1 MNLSNSEI
9 SNLVKRKLRPK
20 EMTLKK
26 CCEDFNNKYFKE
38 IESEALSPL
47 NKDFVSRV
55 ARNDFKVCSDR
66 VVKLCEFLDIRASHG
81 ATDQLR
87 ILSDQISEFDR
98 QAVEDADFKT
108 KYSAIAKF
116 LSGLNLENMLGRP

>member
-9 SNLVKRKLRPK
+9 SDLVKQKLRHNG
-20 EMTLKK
+20 MTLKK
-26 CCEDFNNKYFKE
+26 CCESFNNKYFKE
-38 IESEALSPL
+38 IQSEALSPL

-66 VVKLCEFLDIRASHG
+66 VVKLCAFLDIRASHG
-81 ATDQLR
+81 ASDQLR

-98 QAVEDADFKT
+98 QAVEDTDFKT

-116 LSGLNLENMLGRP
+116 LSGLNLENLLGRP

>member
-9 SNLVKRKLRPK
+9 SDLVKWKLRRK
-20 EMTLKK
+20 GMTLKK
-26 CCEDFNNKYFKE
+26 CCEAFNNKYFKE
-38 IESEALSPL
+38 IQSEALSPL
-47 NKDFVSRV
+47 NKDFVSRI

-66 VVKLCEFLDIRASHG
+66 VEKLCEFLDIKDSHG

-87 ILSDQISEFDR
+87 ILSSQISEFDR
-98 QAVEDADFKT
+98 QAVEDADFKI

-116 LSGLNLENMLGRP
+116 LSGLNLENLLGRP